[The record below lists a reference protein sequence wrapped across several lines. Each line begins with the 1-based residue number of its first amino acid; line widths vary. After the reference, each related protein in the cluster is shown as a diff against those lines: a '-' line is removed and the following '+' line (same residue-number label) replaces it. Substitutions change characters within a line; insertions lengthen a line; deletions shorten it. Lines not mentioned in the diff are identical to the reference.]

1 MRKNNNIS
9 RFGFRFDE
17 GSAHTSRTMM
27 LEDLRLL
34 LSYVIS
40 PDANKNDYLRAIKED
55 NCLGKRSG
63 KSRRLA
69 SRHLVYLYSLDR
81 SIVIFRSL
89 HYFWDRDVEGQPLLA
104 LLCAYVRDSLLRT
117 SAPFILKFVD
127 GTVVSRV
134 SLEEYIDNKAP
145 GHFSRATLKSTA
157 QNLNSTW
164 TKSGHLK
171 GRTKKI
177 RSRARATPGSIS
189 YALFLG
195 YLAGFRGETLFITE
209 YVRLLD
215 CSEEHA
221 IELAEDAS
229 RRGWIVFKHVGK
241 VIEVQF
247 PNLLTEQEREWIRD
261 RN

>member
-1 MRKNNNIS
+1 
-9 RFGFRFDE
+9 
-17 GSAHTSRTMM
+17 MM

-69 SRHLVYLYSLDR
+69 ARHLVYLYSLNP

-104 LLCAYVRDSLLRT
+104 LLCACGRDTLLRT
-117 SAPFILKFVD
+117 SAPFILKFTD
-127 GTVVSRV
+127 GTVVSRA
-134 SLEEYIDNKAP
+134 SLEEYMDNKAP
-145 GHFSRATLKSTA
+145 GRFSRATLKSTA

-164 TKSGHLK
+164 TKSGHLIGK
-171 GRTKKI
+171 AKKI

-195 YLAGFRGETLFITE
+195 YLTGFRGETLFMTE
-209 YVRLLD
+209 YIRLLD

-221 IELAEDAS
+221 IELAEEAS
-229 RRGWIVFKHVGK
+229 RRGWIVFKHVGE

-247 PNLLTEQEREWIRD
+247 PNLLTEQERECIRD
-261 RN
+261 RD